1 MKPSVLI
8 VEDVKKIRDEL
19 RSVLQGEFAVVAEA
33 ADGAAAIEAYNRF
46 KPKLVVMDVV
56 MPKMSGI
63 EATRLILQSAGTD
76 PPLVVMLSGL
86 KDESVVMQALQ
97 AGAVDY
103 LFKPIEGD
111 KLREILRAFLERAA

>member
-8 VEDVKKIRDEL
+8 VEDVKKIRDDL
-19 RSVLQGEFAVVAEA
+19 RSVLEGQFTVVAEA
-33 ADGAAAIEAYNRF
+33 ADGLAAVEAHTRF
-46 KPKLVVMDVV
+46 RPKIVVMDVV

-63 EATRLILQSAGTD
+63 EATRIIMQQPN

-86 KDESVVMQALQ
+86 KDESIVLQALQ

-111 KLREILRAFLERAA
+111 KLCEILRGFLDKAA